1 MTTSDSAGQ
10 YIAHIASDKIA
21 RAKSDSLWRVSL
33 ILTLI
38 GLLIAGYLS
47 YTKLTN
53 TEIACVQSISD
64 CSYVD
69 SSPYAYLGGYG
80 GVPIAYIG
88 FAGYAAIFL
97 ALLGERRLALLAQY
111 GKWLIFGMALIGFL
125 VSGYLV
131 AIQAFVLNSFCQW
144 CMGSAVTMTALF
156 GVSFA
161 RLWRALSAEPADE
174 EAEQA

>member
-21 RAKSDSLWRVSL
+21 RARSDSLWRVSL

-64 CSYVD
+64 CS
-69 SSPYAYLGGYG
+69 
-80 GVPIAYIG
+80 
-88 FAGYAAIFL
+88 
-97 ALLGERRLALLAQY
+97 
-111 GKWLIFGMALIGFL
+111 
-125 VSGYLV
+125 
-131 AIQAFVLNSFCQW
+131 
-144 CMGSAVTMTALF
+144 
-156 GVSFA
+156 
-161 RLWRALSAEPADE
+161 
-174 EAEQA
+174 